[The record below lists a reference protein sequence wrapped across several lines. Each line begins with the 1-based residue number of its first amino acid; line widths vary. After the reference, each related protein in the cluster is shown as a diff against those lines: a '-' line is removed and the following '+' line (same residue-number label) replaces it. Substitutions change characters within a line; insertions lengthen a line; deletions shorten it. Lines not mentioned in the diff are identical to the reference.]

1 MNMLTR
7 TLVKTEHGSVVFV
20 HHRLSDIETVVCRYY
35 EDHGHDVKN
44 IKVVKKNYESAGSK
58 TRYPEIRR

>member
-20 HHRLSDIETVVCRYY
+20 HHRLSDIETVVRRYY
-35 EDHGHDVKN
+35 EDHGRDVRSL
-44 IKVVKKNYESAGSK
+44 KVVKKNYETLVPK
-58 TRYPEIRR
+58 TMYPEIRR